1 MGKSI
6 FVELPGSFLLFQG
19 DLHCVHAMLV
29 GTLREAVLVRV
40 LGSVRFVQYHCSIFV
55 QECFV
60 GFRCGVCFVGSVGND
75 CLV

>member
-1 MGKSI
+1 MGDSI
-6 FVELPGSFLLFQG
+6 SVVLPVSFLLFLD

-40 LGSVRFVQYHCSIFV
+40 FGSVRFVQYHCSIFV
-55 QECFV
+55 QECLV
-60 GFRCGVCFVGSVGND
+60 GFRCGVCLVGSVGND